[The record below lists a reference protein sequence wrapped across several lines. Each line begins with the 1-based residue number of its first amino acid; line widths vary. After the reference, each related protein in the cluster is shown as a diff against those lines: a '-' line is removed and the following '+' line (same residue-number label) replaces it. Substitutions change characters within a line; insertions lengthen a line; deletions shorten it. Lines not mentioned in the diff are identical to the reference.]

1 VTLHDDAVRVL
12 SAWTATSPEAD
23 EARRRTLD
31 LLHDGPAAV
40 ARAHRPGHVTA
51 STLVLGGDRRVLLC
65 LHGRMNRWMQLG
77 GHCEP
82 GDRTLAAAAL
92 REATEESGLAGLE
105 LDPGP
110 VQLSE
115 HAVPFCGDAGNV
127 HHLDVRFVAVAPD
140 GAEHAVSDESLD
152 VRWWPVDALPDPEP
166 DLVEAIA
173 LARERVRQSSSN
185 GGGSSL
191 AAADQPIR

>member
-1 VTLHDDAVRVL
+1 MTLHDDAVRVL

-40 ARAHRPGHVTA
+40 TRAHRPGHVTA

-92 REATEESGLAGLE
+92 REATEESGIAGLV
-105 LDPGP
+105 LDPEPIDVHIHP
-110 VQLSE
+110 VRCRPADGEPASE
-115 HAVPFCGDAGNV
+115 TFHF
-127 HHLDVRFVAVAPD
+127 DVRFVALAPE
-140 GAEHAVSDESLD
+140 GAVEQVSVESSALGWFHPESL
-152 VRWWPVDALPDPEP
+152 PEP
-166 DLVEAIA
+166 LADGVTGQLAPA
-173 LARERVRQSSSN
+173 LARVNQM
-185 GGGSSL
+185 
-191 AAADQPIR
+191 

>member
-82 GDRTLAAAAL
+82 GDRTLAGAAL
-92 REATEESGLAGLE
+92 REATEESGIAGLV
-105 LDPGP
+105 LDPEPIDVHIHPVRCRPADGLPAGP
-110 VQLSE
+110 T
-115 HAVPFCGDAGNV
+115 
-127 HHLDVRFVAVAPD
+127 HLFDLRFVAVAPD
-140 GAEHAVSDESLD
+140 GAVEQISDESSDLG
-152 VRWWPVDALPDPEP
+152 WFAPDALPSPLADGVS
-166 DLVEAIA
+166 DQLAAA
-173 LARERVRQSSSN
+173 LARLRRGPGAEP
-185 GGGSSL
+185 
-191 AAADQPIR
+191 AQPARH